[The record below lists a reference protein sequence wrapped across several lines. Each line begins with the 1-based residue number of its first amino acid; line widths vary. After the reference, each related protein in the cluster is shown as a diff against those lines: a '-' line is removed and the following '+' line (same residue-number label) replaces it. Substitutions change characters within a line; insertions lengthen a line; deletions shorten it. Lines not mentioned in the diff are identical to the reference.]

1 MNDER
6 QAPTGRSITE
16 GVSAQ
21 AFGGAIGTTFILYQA
36 SNGHY
41 YPAGMELA
49 LGTVFGTVAYIL
61 YKVFAPRLL
70 RWSKGEPDA

>member
-1 MNDER
+1 MTDE
-6 QAPTGRSITE
+6 QKPMPTGKSIVE

-21 AFGGAIGTTFILYQA
+21 GFGGALGTLWVLHQA

-49 LGTVFGTVAYIL
+49 LGTVFGTVCYIL
-61 YKVFAPRLL
+61 YKLFGPRIV
-70 RWSKGEPDA
+70 RWAKS